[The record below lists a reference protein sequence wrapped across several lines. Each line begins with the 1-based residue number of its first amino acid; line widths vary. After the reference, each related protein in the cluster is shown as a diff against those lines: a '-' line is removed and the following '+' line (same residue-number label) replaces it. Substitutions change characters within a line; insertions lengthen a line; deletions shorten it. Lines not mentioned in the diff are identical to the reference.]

1 VNILILNYE
10 FPPLGG
16 GASPVSYE
24 IGKEL
29 VRRGHAVHVFTM
41 GRRGLPREETVDGIR
56 VHRVPAL
63 RAKVE
68 TCETHEMMTY
78 VISAILHL
86 PRLLRRHRF
95 DVVHCHFLIPTGP
108 VALWIRRYYGL
119 PFIVTAHGS
128 DIPGYNPDR
137 FTLEH
142 HFTRPVIRAVLARAH
157 AVTTP
162 SEYLRNLIHANVGSY
177 DVHVIANGSRDYWD
191 GMRNGKKI
199 IMAAGRFLPRKGFA
213 RLLEAFRRL
222 PHDGWELLLVGDGP
236 DRDRLKRLAHGDPN
250 VHFTGWLR
258 NDGPEYRYLLN
269 EAQIFALPSNV
280 ESQGIAFIEAMS
292 ARCAIIGSDS
302 TAVTETVP
310 PTVGYRVPLDS
321 DGQLERALSSL
332 MEDEQ
337 LRHRLLDEA
346 RRVYESRYRYDVIVD
361 EYEWLLN
368 AAARNHVLAA
378 EAQPST

>member
-1 VNILILNYE
+1 
-10 FPPLGG
+10 
-16 GASPVSYE
+16 
-24 IGKEL
+24 
-29 VRRGHAVHVFTM
+29 M
-41 GRRGLPREETVDGIR
+41 
-56 VHRVPAL
+56 
-63 RAKVE
+63 
-68 TCETHEMMTY
+68 
-78 VISAILHL
+78 
-86 PRLLRRHRF
+86 
-95 DVVHCHFLIPTGP
+95 
-108 VALWIRRYYGL
+108 
-119 PFIVTAHGS
+119 TAHGS

-142 HFTRPVIRAVLARAH
+142 HFTRPVIRAVLARAY

-321 DGQLERALSSL
+321 DGELERALSSL

-337 LRHRLLDEA
+337 MRHRLLDEA

>member
-1 VNILILNYE
+1 MNILILNYE

-29 VRRGHAVHVFTM
+29 VRHGHVVHVLTM
-41 GRRGLPREETVDGIR
+41 GRRGLPCEETVEGIR

-68 TCETHEMMTY
+68 TCETHEMLTY
-78 VISAILHL
+78 VISAIVRL
-86 PRLLRRHRF
+86 PRLLRRQRF

-108 VALWIRRYYGL
+108 VALWLKRFYGL

-137 FTLEH
+137 FTVEH
-142 HFTRPVIRAVLARAH
+142 HFTRPVIRAVLERAY

-162 SEYLRNLIHANVGSY
+162 SAYLKNLIRRNVRPY
-177 DVHVIANGSRDYWD
+177 DVRVIANGSRDYWD
-191 GMRNGKKI
+191 GMRNGKKV

-213 RLLEAFRRL
+213 KLLEAFRRVD
-222 PHDGWELLLVGDGP
+222 HAGWKLLLVGDGP
-236 DRDRLKRLAHGDPN
+236 DRDRLKRLARGEPN

-292 ARCAIIGSDS
+292 ARCAILGSDA

-310 PTVGYRVPLDS
+310 ASVGYRVPLES
-321 DGQLERALSSL
+321 DGALERALSSL
-332 MEDEQ
+332 ISDNHT
-337 LRHRLLDEA
+337 RFRLLDEA
-346 RRVYESRYRYDVIVD
+346 RRVYESRYRYEVIVD
-361 EYEWLLN
+361 HYEQLLS
-368 AAARNHVLAA
+368 AAARSHSRAVDPP
-378 EAQPST
+378 PST